1 MEGRNYHR
9 ICMILSLVLF
19 CFCYFQ
25 KDNDRAVFRRVRF
38 QDEIA
43 TSIALLFSQDPGE
56 RMDGLQKLVKIYIDI
71 DDKGEEAFEDKMR
84 IAVAILNAYWEE
96 EDDFVSDAI
105 YKYLGQ
111 VILSPEETPL
121 EIRKE
126 IQDEVVD
133 MYFNSYEIGDTA
145 LQNKADIL
153 LRDKKFL
160 SIAVLLDRI
169 IFESKFFPSAHEFLT
184 KINGFSKSKKICEII
199 LALDDLMGLE
209 QCWNEFI
216 EEQGM
221 ADEEKKRFF
230 TLSTLMLYREIGAI
244 LDGEESIILNT
255 QEATEVRDTL
265 WKLITQDIDDEGFEI
280 LRDFIT
286 TAVSVVWEEE
296 LSVRRYKESR
306 FGLVINYH
314 FQDGYTY
321 EYVKVLLNILGI
333 DEIPSLFSSRRKF
346 LTPLQAHSDSVLLMF
361 EGLQE
366 LNLLNE
372 HSIINFAF
380 RFPSVSN
387 KNSNYLGWYLA
398 AIAPP
403 LYIQRVSPFILG
415 VREKETVFY
424 FLPLREEL
432 LSYVTFALPTLLE
445 YSGDEVDEVFQSIF
459 SRFSVTRDEVKEYL
473 RERKFEGTIS
483 PRDVQFFME
492 ILDLLPWE
500 EGRLSLDKLLNI
512 PCIGGKEPGEN
523 LDRMVMAGMLV
534 METIKSRYRRENKS
548 FAEELISALGL

>member
-1 MEGRNYHR
+1 VGGRNYS
-9 ICMILSLVLF
+9 IFIILPLVLV

-25 KDNDRAVFRRVRF
+25 KDIGRAISRRVRS

-43 TSIALLFSQDPGE
+43 RSIALLFSQDPGE
-56 RMDGLQKLVKIYIDI
+56 RMDGLQKLVEIYIDMN
-71 DDKGEEAFEDKMR
+71 DLEEETFQNKKR
-84 IAVAILNAYWEE
+84 IAVAILNAYWDE
-96 EDDFVSDAI
+96 EDDFVSDTI

-111 VILSPEETPL
+111 IILSPEETPL

-126 IQDEVVD
+126 IQDEVVE
-133 MYFNSYEIGDTA
+133 MYFNSYEIGDNT
-145 LQNKADIL
+145 LRNKTDKL
-153 LRDKKFL
+153 LKGKKFL

-169 IFESKFFPSAHEFLT
+169 IFESEFFSSAQEFLAR
-184 KINGFSKSKKICEII
+184 INGFSKSKKICEII
-199 LALDDLMGLE
+199 LSLDDLLGLE
-209 QCWNEFI
+209 QCWNEFV

-221 ADEEKKRFF
+221 TDEEGKNFF

-244 LDGEESIILNT
+244 LDGEESIILDA
-255 QEATEVRDTL
+255 QEAIEVRGAL
-265 WKLITQDIDDEGFEI
+265 WELITQNIDDEGFEI
-280 LRDFIT
+280 LRDFVA

-296 LSVRRYKESR
+296 LSARRHKEGR

-314 FQDGYTY
+314 FQDGDTY
-321 EYVKVLLNILGI
+321 KYMKLLLNTLGI
-333 DEIPSLFSSRRKF
+333 DEIPNLFSSRRGF
-346 LTPLQAHSDSVLLMF
+346 LTPLQAHSDSVLVMF

-380 RFPSVSN
+380 QFSSTGD
-387 KNSNYLGWYLA
+387 KNSDYLGWYLA
-398 AIAPP
+398 GIAPP

-432 LSYVTFALPTLLE
+432 LSYVTFAFPTLLG

-459 SRFSVTRDEVKEYL
+459 SRFSVTRDDVEEYL

-483 PRDVQFFME
+483 PQDVQFFME

-512 PCIGGKEPGEN
+512 PCIGEQVLEEN
-523 LDRMVMAGMLV
+523 LSRMVMAGMLV

>member
-1 MEGRNYHR
+1 MGRRGYY
-9 ICMILSLVLF
+9 IFIILPIVLF

-25 KDNDRAVFRRVRF
+25 KDNDRTVFRRVRF
-38 QDEIA
+38 QDGIA
-43 TSIALLFSQDPGE
+43 RNIALLFSQDPGE
-56 RMDGLQKLVKIYIDI
+56 RMDGLQKLVENYIDI
-71 DDKGEEAFEDKMR
+71 DDEGEEAFQDKKR
-84 IAVAILNAYWEE
+84 IAVAILNAYWNEK
-96 EDDFVSDAI
+96 DDFVSDAI

-133 MYFNSYEIGDTA
+133 MYFNSYEIGDNT
-145 LQNKADIL
+145 LRNKAGML
-153 LRDKKFL
+153 LEDKKFL
-160 SIAVLLDRI
+160 SIAVLLDKI
-169 IFESKFFPSAHEFLT
+169 IFESKFFPSAQEFLT

-199 LALDDLMGLE
+199 LALDDLLGLE
-209 QCWNEFI
+209 QCWDEFI

-221 ADEEKKRFF
+221 ADKEGKNFF

-244 LDGEESIILNT
+244 LDGEESIILDS
-255 QEATEVRDTL
+255 QEATEVRDAL

-280 LRDFIT
+280 LRDFVA

-296 LSVRRYKESR
+296 LSARRHKEGR

-314 FQDGYTY
+314 FQDGDTY
-321 EYVKVLLNILGI
+321 EYMKLLLNILGI
-333 DEIPSLFSSRRKF
+333 DEIPNLFSSRRGF
-346 LTPLQAHSDSVLLMF
+346 LTPLQAHSDSGLVMF

-380 RFPSVSN
+380 QFSSPGDKSSN
-387 KNSNYLGWYLA
+387 SLGWYLA
-398 AIAPP
+398 GIAPP

-424 FLPLREEL
+424 FLPLREEFL
-432 LSYVTFALPTLLE
+432 PYITFALPTLLG
-445 YSGDEVDEVFQSIF
+445 YSGAEVDEVLQSIF
-459 SRFSVTRDEVKEYL
+459 SRFSVTRDDVEEYL

-483 PRDVQFFME
+483 PQDVQFFME
-492 ILDLLPWE
+492 ILNLLPWE

-512 PCIGGKEPGEN
+512 PCIGEQVLGEN
-523 LDRMVMAGMLV
+523 LSRMIMAGMLV

-548 FAEELISALGL
+548 FAKELISALGL

>member
-1 MEGRNYHR
+1 MGRRGYY
-9 ICMILSLVLF
+9 IFIILPIVLF

-25 KDNDRAVFRRVRF
+25 KDNDRTVFRRVRF
-38 QDEIA
+38 QDGIA
-43 TSIALLFSQDPGE
+43 RNIALLFSQDPGE
-56 RMDGLQKLVKIYIDI
+56 RMDGLQKLVENYIDI
-71 DDKGEEAFEDKMR
+71 DDEGEEAFQDKKR
-84 IAVAILNAYWEE
+84 IAVAILNAYWNEK
-96 EDDFVSDAI
+96 DDFVSDAI

-133 MYFNSYEIGDTA
+133 MYFNSYEIGDNT
-145 LQNKADIL
+145 LRNKAGML
-153 LRDKKFL
+153 LEDKKFL
-160 SIAVLLDRI
+160 SIAVLLDKI
-169 IFESKFFPSAHEFLT
+169 IFESKFFPSAQEFLT

-199 LALDDLMGLE
+199 LALDDLLGLE
-209 QCWNEFI
+209 QCWDEFI

-221 ADEEKKRFF
+221 ADKEGKNFF

-244 LDGEESIILNT
+244 LDGEESIILDS
-255 QEATEVRDTL
+255 QEATEVRDAL

-280 LRDFIT
+280 LRDFVA

-296 LSVRRYKESR
+296 LSARRHKEGR

-314 FQDGYTY
+314 FQDGDTY
-321 EYVKVLLNILGI
+321 EYMKLLLNILGI
-333 DEIPSLFSSRRKF
+333 DEIPNLFSSRRGF
-346 LTPLQAHSDSVLLMF
+346 LTPLQAHSDSGLVMF

-380 RFPSVSN
+380 QFSSPGDKSSN
-387 KNSNYLGWYLA
+387 SLGWYLA
-398 AIAPP
+398 GIAPP

-424 FLPLREEL
+424 FLPLREEFL
-432 LSYVTFALPTLLE
+432 PYITFALPTLLG
-445 YSGDEVDEVFQSIF
+445 YSGDEVDEVLQNIF
-459 SRFSVTRDEVKEYL
+459 SRFSVTRDDVEEYL

-483 PRDVQFFME
+483 PQDVQFFME
-492 ILDLLPWE
+492 ILNLLPWE

-512 PCIGGKEPGEN
+512 PCIGEQVLGEN
-523 LDRMVMAGMLV
+523 LSRMIMAGMLV

>member
-1 MEGRNYHR
+1 
-9 ICMILSLVLF
+9 
-19 CFCYFQ
+19 
-25 KDNDRAVFRRVRF
+25 
-38 QDEIA
+38 
-43 TSIALLFSQDPGE
+43 
-56 RMDGLQKLVKIYIDI
+56 MDGLQKLVENYIDI
-71 DDKGEEAFEDKMR
+71 DDEGEEAFQDKKR
-84 IAVAILNAYWEE
+84 IAVAILNAYWNEK
-96 EDDFVSDAI
+96 DDFVSDAI

-133 MYFNSYEIGDTA
+133 MYFNSYEIGDNT
-145 LQNKADIL
+145 LRNKAGML
-153 LRDKKFL
+153 LEDKKFL
-160 SIAVLLDRI
+160 SIAVLLDKI
-169 IFESKFFPSAHEFLT
+169 IFESKFFPSAQEFLT

-199 LALDDLMGLE
+199 LALDDLLGLE
-209 QCWNEFI
+209 QCWDEFI

-221 ADEEKKRFF
+221 ADKEGKNFF

-244 LDGEESIILNT
+244 LDGEESIILDS
-255 QEATEVRDTL
+255 QEATEVRDAL

-280 LRDFIT
+280 LRDFVA

-296 LSVRRYKESR
+296 LSARRHKEGR

-314 FQDGYTY
+314 FQDGDTY
-321 EYVKVLLNILGI
+321 EYMKLLLNILGI
-333 DEIPSLFSSRRKF
+333 DEIPNLFSSRRGF
-346 LTPLQAHSDSVLLMF
+346 LTPLQAHSDSGLVMF
-361 EGLQE
+361 GGLQE

-380 RFPSVSN
+380 QFSSPGDKSSN
-387 KNSNYLGWYLA
+387 SLGWYLA
-398 AIAPP
+398 GIAPP

-424 FLPLREEL
+424 FLPLREEFL
-432 LSYVTFALPTLLE
+432 PYITFALPTLLG
-445 YSGDEVDEVFQSIF
+445 YSGDEVDEVLQNIF
-459 SRFSVTRDEVKEYL
+459 SRFSVTRDDVEEYL

-483 PRDVQFFME
+483 PQDVQFFME
-492 ILDLLPWE
+492 ILNLLPWE

-512 PCIGGKEPGEN
+512 PCIGEQVLGEN
-523 LDRMVMAGMLV
+523 LSRMIMAGMLV

>member
-1 MEGRNYHR
+1 MGERNYHR
-9 ICMILSLVLF
+9 IFMILSLVLF

-25 KDNDRAVFRRVRF
+25 KDNDRTVFRRVRF
-38 QDEIA
+38 QDGIA
-43 TSIALLFSQDPGE
+43 RNIALLFSQDPGE
-56 RMDGLQKLVKIYIDI
+56 RMDGLQKLVENYIDI
-71 DDKGEEAFEDKMR
+71 GDEGEEAFQDKKR
-84 IAVAILNAYWEE
+84 IAVAILNAYWNEK
-96 EDDFVSDAI
+96 DDFVSDAI

-126 IQDEVVD
+126 IQDKVVE
-133 MYFNSYEIGDTA
+133 MYFKSHEVGDNV
-145 LQNKADIL
+145 LGNKADIL

-160 SIAVLLDRI
+160 SIAVLLDKI
-169 IFESKFFPSAHEFLT
+169 IFESKFFPSAQEFLA

-199 LALDDLMGLE
+199 LALDDLLGLE
-209 QCWNEFI
+209 QCWDEFI

-221 ADEEKKRFF
+221 ADKEGKNFF

-244 LDGEESIILNT
+244 LDGEESIILDS
-255 QEATEVRDTL
+255 QEATEVRGAL
-265 WKLITQDIDDEGFEI
+265 WELITQDIDDEGFEI
-280 LRDFIT
+280 LRDFIA

-296 LSVRRYKESR
+296 LSARRHKEGR

-314 FQDGYTY
+314 FQDGDTY
-321 EYVKVLLNILGI
+321 EYMKLLLNTLGI
-333 DEIPSLFSSRRKF
+333 DEIPNLFSSRRGF
-346 LTPLQAHSDSVLLMF
+346 LTPLQAHSDSVLVMF

-380 RFPSVSN
+380 QFSSTGD
-387 KNSNYLGWYLA
+387 KNSDYLGWYLA
-398 AIAPP
+398 GIAPP
-403 LYIQRVSPFILG
+403 LYIQRISPFILG

-432 LSYVTFALPTLLE
+432 LSYVTFAFPTLLG

-459 SRFSVTRDEVKEYL
+459 SRFSVTRDDVEEYL

-483 PRDVQFFME
+483 PQDVQFFME

-512 PCIGGKEPGEN
+512 PCIGEQVLEEN
-523 LDRMVMAGMLV
+523 LSRMVMAGMLV